1 MCRLDYFA
9 QRRAYRDYKMYE
21 RKLSQAQNDLYREL
35 LDYANDKR
43 RLDVP
48 FRLMNDA
55 VLKLTG
61 LSESTMADA
70 RNRLAQYG
78 LIKYD
83 KGKRNTD
90 TPIYQI
96 INLYEDRANLR
107 DDSVDDAVVTSGND
121 TGGSSVDDTGTN
133 LITTT
138 QHNLTS
144 NNHDR
149 HDDSLKQLFEIYSQ
163 EIGVIGPTAKQL
175 VFDSIKDFTD
185 QGTKEDEANQIVI
198 HAIKIMAEN
207 NAKSW
212 KYVQAILNNW
222 LSHSLFDLDNIKAY
236 QTKSRK
242 PKQNYGKYNQKP
254 KETGTDWDKVKAK
267 ETSNSSN
274 DLQDRLAK
282 IRGKQD
288 ATS

>member
-1 MCRLDYFA
+1 MDYFA
-9 QRRAYRDYKMYE
+9 QRRAYRDYKIFE
-21 RKLSQAQNDLYREL
+21 KRLSQAQNDLYREL

-43 RLDVP
+43 KLDEP
-48 FRLMNDA
+48 FHLMNDA

-90 TPIYQI
+90 TPVYQI
-96 INLYEDRANLR
+96 INLYGDRANLR
-107 DDSVDDAVVTSGND
+107 DDSVDDTVVTSGND

-138 QHNLTS
+138 QHNLTN
-144 NNHDR
+144 NNHDK
-149 HDDSLKQLFEIYSQ
+149 HDNLLKRLFEIYSQ

-185 QGTKEDEANQIVI
+185 QGTTEDEASQIVI
-198 HAIKIMAEN
+198 HAIRIMAEN

-212 KYVQAILNNW
+212 KYVQAILNDW
-222 LSHSLFDLDNIKAY
+222 LSHSLFTVNNIKAY
-236 QTKSRK
+236 QAKSRK
-242 PKQNYGKYNQKP
+242 PKQKYGKYNQKP
-254 KETGTDWDKVKAK
+254 KETGTDWNKVKAK
-267 ETSNSSN
+267 EPANNPN
-274 DLQDRLAK
+274 DLQVRLARM
-282 IRGKQD
+282 RGEK
-288 ATS
+288 